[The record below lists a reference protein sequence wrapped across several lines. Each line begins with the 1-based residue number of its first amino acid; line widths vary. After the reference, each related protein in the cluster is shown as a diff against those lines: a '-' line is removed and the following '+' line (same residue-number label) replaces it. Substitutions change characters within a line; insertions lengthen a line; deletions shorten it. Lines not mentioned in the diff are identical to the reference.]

1 MSKEISYT
9 KSELDSLS
17 AYGGRGRRERKNT
30 SLSEYL
36 GLISNNEINN
46 FLLYLTNK
54 NITIQIGRAHV

>member
-36 GLISNNEINN
+36 GLISNNELNN
-46 FLLYLTNK
+46 FFKYL
-54 NITIQIGRAHV
+54 RRL